1 MVTTRNSRADVVA
14 AAGRLFAER
23 GYHGTSMRDLGRELG
38 LLGSSL
44 YAHVESKQDLLV
56 EVVEEGARLFEE
68 SATSALAEPGP
79 ASDRL
84 RALIAGHIDVVLDNP
99 DVVRTFL
106 NEARM
111 LDEEHRARVIAARDR
126 YEQSFRGVIASGV
139 AERSFRPET
148 DPKIASIFILS
159 ILNAIERWYRPGGR
173 IGRDELVD
181 RLSDFVLSG
190 LVTIG

>member
-1 MVTTRNSRADVVA
+1 MVATRNSRSDVVA

-56 EVVEEGARLFEE
+56 EVVEEGARLFQDSAEE
-68 SATSALAEPGP
+68 ALVRGGTAAE
-79 ASDRL
+79 RL
-84 RALIAGHIDVVLDNP
+84 RRLVAGHVAVVLDNS

-111 LDEEHRARVIAARDR
+111 LDEVHRARVIDARDA
-126 YEQSFRGVIASGV
+126 YEAAFRAVAADGVEDGSFGAG
-139 AERSFRPET
+139 T
-148 DPKIASIFILS
+148 DPKMASIFILS
-159 ILNAIERWYRPGGR
+159 ILNAVERWYRSDGALDRAG
-173 IGRDELVD
+173 LVD
-181 RLSDFVLSG
+181 AI
-190 LVTIG
+190 VTAATRGIVR

>member
-14 AAGRLFAER
+14 AAGRLFAEK

-68 SATSALAEPGP
+68 SAQTALAEDGTS
-79 ASDRL
+79 SDRL
-84 RALIAGHIDVVLDNP
+84 RSLIAGHVGVMLDNP

-111 LDEEHRARVIAARDR
+111 LDEEHRARVIAARDS
-126 YEQSFRGVIASGV
+126 YEKAFREAIAEGV
-139 AERSFRPET
+139 AGGEFRKDV
-148 DPKIASIFILS
+148 DPKITSIFILS
-159 ILNAIERWYRPGGR
+159 ILNAVERWYRPSGPLDRQG
-173 IGRDELVD
+173 LVD
-181 RLSDFVLSG
+181 GVVSMTLSG
-190 LVTIG
+190 IR

>member
-1 MVTTRNSRADVVA
+1 MVATRNSRSDVVA

-56 EVVEEGARLFEE
+56 EVVEEGARLFQD
-68 SATSALAEPGP
+68 SAKDALARGGTAAE
-79 ASDRL
+79 RL
-84 RALIAGHIDVVLDNP
+84 RRLVAGHVAVVLDNS

-111 LDEEHRARVIAARDR
+111 LDEVHRARVIDARDA
-126 YEQSFRGVIASGV
+126 YEAAFRAVAADGVEDGSFGAG
-139 AERSFRPET
+139 T
-148 DPKIASIFILS
+148 DPKMASIFILS
-159 ILNAIERWYRPGGR
+159 ILNAVERWYRSDGALDRAG
-173 IGRDELVD
+173 LVD
-181 RLSDFVLSG
+181 AI
-190 LVTIG
+190 VTAATRGIVR

>member
-56 EVVEEGARLFEE
+56 EVVEEGARLFQD
-68 SATSALAEPGP
+68 SADRALAAGGT
-79 ASDRL
+79 ASERL
-84 RALIAGHIDVVLDNP
+84 RGLVAGHIDVVLDNQ

-111 LDEEHRARVIAARDR
+111 LDEEHRARVIAARDA
-126 YEQSFRGVIASGV
+126 YEADFRAVITEGAADGT
-139 AERSFRPET
+139 FRPGT
-148 DPKIASIFILS
+148 DPKMASILILS
-159 ILNAIERWYRPGGR
+159 ILNAVERWYRADGELDRTG
-173 IGRDELVD
+173 LVD
-181 RLSDFVLSG
+181 A
-190 LVTIG
+190 LVDMAMTGIEAG

>member
-14 AAGRLFAER
+14 AAGRLFAEN

-68 SATSALAEPGP
+68 SAQTALAEDGT
-79 ASDRL
+79 SSERL
-84 RALIAGHIDVVLDNP
+84 RSLIAGHVGVMLDNP

-111 LDEEHRARVIAARDR
+111 LDEEHRARVIAARDS
-126 YEQSFRGVIASGV
+126 YEKAFREAIAEGV
-139 AERSFRPET
+139 AGGEFRKDV
-148 DPKIASIFILS
+148 DPKITSIFILS
-159 ILNAIERWYRPGGR
+159 ILNAVERWYRPSGPLDRQG
-173 IGRDELVD
+173 LVD
-181 RLSDFVLSG
+181 GVVSMTLSG
-190 LVTIG
+190 IR